1 MRFDNIRIYYQGGG
15 TKEQAALEPPEKE
28 KEYPEPVMF
37 GETPAYGFFIRHV
50 KGIEMSNV
58 GVSYLKEDLR
68 PPFVLN
74 DVKGAYFWRLKAQQ
88 AINVPTFILSD
99 VEDFSVQQ
107 SAPLSDTR
115 FESMKKGKL

>member
-1 MRFDNIRIYYQGGG
+1 
-15 TKEQAALEPPEKE
+15 
-28 KEYPEPVMF
+28 MF

-50 KGIEMSNV
+50 KGIEMSDV
-58 GVSYLKEDLR
+58 RVTYLKEDLR

-74 DVKGAYFWRLKAQQ
+74 DVKGAYFWRLKAQH
-88 AINVPTFILSD
+88 ALNVPIFTLSD